1 MRRGLWLSGALCVL
15 ACELQ
20 TREPSPA
27 SVPARVVTAP
37 AVGSPIDP
45 AVFAAAVRAGVRQPD
60 PNQGLYEVDAFL
72 VALAVED
79 LASGRPSLN
88 LSPTP
93 AGGPIGYAISGV
105 REGSVYAALGLLDGD
120 VIEAINGAPLD
131 EPERG
136 LAALAGSERGA
147 QLQINRAGV
156 GMTRELRIVGGLAWS
171 QVLARLTTSGQGG
184 VALPEPTPGFE
195 LPVLEDMP
203 VAPAGNGDPSA
214 VASSRR
220 PGDAAYRPP
229 AGASPSSPS
238 SPASSSPSSGAVQC
252 ASDGSCTV
260 ARRDFDAMVADPD
273 KLARQVQVTPSGA
286 GYRLL
291 GIRAGSQVSQLG
303 FRNGDVLLSV
313 NGTRLDDQLGL
324 LGLYAGLDSTRS
336 YNVSYQRGGVK
347 HSRTIRLRD

>member
-1 MRRGLWLSGALCVL
+1 MAL

-20 TREPSPA
+20 TREASPA

-37 AVGSPIDP
+37 DVGSPIDP
-45 AVFAAAVRAGVRQPD
+45 AVFAAAVRVGVRQPD

-72 VALAVED
+72 VALATLD
-79 LASGRPSLN
+79 LTSGRPSLT
-88 LSPTP
+88 LTPTP

-131 EPERG
+131 APERG

-147 QLQINRAGV
+147 QLQISRAGV
-156 GMTRELRIVGGLAWS
+156 SMTRELRIAGGLAWS
-171 QVLARLTTSGQGG
+171 QVLARLDTSGQGG
-184 VALPEPTPGFE
+184 VAPPAPTPGFE

-203 VAPAGNGDPSA
+203 VAAAGEADPPV
-214 VASSRR
+214 VASTRR

-229 AGASPSSPS
+229 GASPAAPS
-238 SPASSSPSSGAVQC
+238 GPASASAPSAPSVGAVQC
-252 ASDGSCTV
+252 ASEASCTV

-273 KLARQVQVTPSGA
+273 KLARQVQVTPAGA
-286 GYRLL
+286 GYRLS

-336 YNVSYQRGGVK
+336 YNVSYQRAGAK